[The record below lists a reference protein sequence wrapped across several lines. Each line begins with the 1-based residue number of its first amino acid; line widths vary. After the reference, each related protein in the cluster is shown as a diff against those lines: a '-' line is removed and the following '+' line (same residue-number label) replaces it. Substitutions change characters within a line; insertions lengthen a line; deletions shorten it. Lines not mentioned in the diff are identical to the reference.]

1 MMQPSFF
8 DHEDRL
14 KLLERL
20 GDPLPKL
27 ERSIAWERFRPL
39 LTAVYKRRIKEAL
52 SQRENAG
59 MRTM

>member
-1 MMQPSFF
+1 MQPGFF

-20 GDPLPKL
+20 GDPLPRL

-39 LTAVYKRRIKEAL
+39 PAAVYKSRIKEAL